1 VSVGIVG
8 ALFGSNNI
16 ECNGT
21 TKKLIRCCFRPVT
34 VFCLVVVLFNS
45 FNTVHAQNTHSW
57 KPYFDYYE
65 KGDCKKL
72 LQRLKF
78 LAKPKAWAD
87 NGLWSRSK
95 IIQSKCHLQL
105 GNYEEALKSI
115 RLTPESKM
123 KDAWLFQKIR
133 ILLLAS

>member
-1 VSVGIVG
+1 MV
-8 ALFGSNNI
+8 L
-16 ECNGT
+16 
-21 TKKLIRCCFRPVT
+21 
-34 VFCLVVVLFNS
+34 VLFNS
-45 FNTVHAQNTHSW
+45 FNTVHAHNIHSW

-78 LAKPKAWAD
+78 LSKPKARVD
-87 NGLWSRSK
+87 KGLWSSSR

-105 GNYEEALKSI
+105 ENHEEALKSI
-115 RLTPESKM
+115 KLAPESKM

-133 ILLLAS
+133 VLLQASSHREAYAEIRRLLKHKKRN

>member
-1 VSVGIVG
+1 MF
-8 ALFGSNNI
+8 AQRKHLNT